1 MLTEE
6 EKLARRMDKFD
17 AVVTEYLRSSGY
29 STDEL
34 SMKLGVNKSSLWRYR
49 HLTHAFYK
57 APFGVVTK
65 VLSLAHVSN
74 DILRIICGLGG

>member
-17 AVVTEYLRSSGY
+17 AVVTEYLRSSGF

-34 SMKLGVNKSSLWRYR
+34 ALKLGVNKSSLWRYR
-49 HLTHAFYK
+49 NQTHAFYK

-65 VLSLAHVSN
+65 VLRLAHVSN